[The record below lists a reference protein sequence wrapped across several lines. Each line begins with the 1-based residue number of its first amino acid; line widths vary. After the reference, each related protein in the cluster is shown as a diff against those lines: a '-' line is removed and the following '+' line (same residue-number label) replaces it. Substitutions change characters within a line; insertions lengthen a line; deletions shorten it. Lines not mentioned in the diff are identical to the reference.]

1 MLVSLIA
8 SHSTIR
14 YGKFISRRKSIDI
27 REGCYLMLNVTAR
40 LDLMSKILDT
50 LKAVVEDA
58 KFDFK
63 ENSLHIRVVDH
74 SHVAMIQMDID
85 SAAFDTWELD
95 ESSVAFELDVIR
107 DIVGIGNPDE
117 MLNIKTDAGS
127 GMLHAKLGNVEGE
140 IRTIDPSTITVP
152 SLPPLKPQCKVH
164 LSGKDFIRILRAAR
178 LGGDMMTLA
187 IKDNEF
193 RVSAS
198 GPNKNIQVFF
208 DKDDL
213 QLLELDKPAHSQYS
227 LGYLHPLNN
236 VVGDVDT
243 LELGFGENYPLSISF
258 TFYNGAVEVQ
268 YFLAP
273 RVEGD
278 I

>member
-1 MLVSLIA
+1 
-8 SHSTIR
+8 
-14 YGKFISRRKSIDI
+14 
-27 REGCYLMLNVTAR
+27 MLNVTAR

-95 ESSVAFELDVIR
+95 ETSLAFEIDVVR
-107 DIVGIGNPDE
+107 NLVSLGTPEE
-117 MLNIKTDAGS
+117 MLNLRADEGT

-140 IRTIDPSTITVP
+140 LRTIDPSTITVP
-152 SLPPLKPQCKVH
+152 ALPPLDPKCKVH
-164 LSGKDFIRILRAAR
+164 LSGNDFIRILKAAA
-178 LGGDMMTLA
+178 LGGDMMTLS
-187 IKDNEF
+187 IGGDHF
-193 RVSAS
+193 TVSAS
-198 GPNKNIQVFF
+198 GTNSNIQVKFH
-208 DKDDL
+208 KDNL
-213 QLLELDKPAHSQYS
+213 QLFEYDNQAHSQYS
-227 LGYLHPLNN
+227 LGYLQPLTK
-236 VVGDVDT
+236 VIGRVET
-243 LELGFGENYPLSISF
+243 LRLVLVKITTCNQFAF
-258 TFYNGAVEVQ
+258 HDGAVEVK

>member
-1 MLVSLIA
+1 
-8 SHSTIR
+8 
-14 YGKFISRRKSIDI
+14 
-27 REGCYLMLNVTAR
+27 MLNVTAR

-95 ESSVAFELDVIR
+95 ETSIAFEIDMVR
-107 DIVGIGNPDE
+107 DLVSLGTPEE
-117 MLNIKTDAGS
+117 MLNLKADEGTGV
-127 GMLHAKLGNVEGE
+127 LQAKLGNVEGE
-140 IRTIDPSTITVP
+140 LRTIDPSTITVP
-152 SLPPLKPQCKVH
+152 ALPPLDPKCKVH
-164 LSGKDFIRILRAAR
+164 LSGSDFIRILKAAA

-187 IKDNEF
+187 INKDHF
-193 RVSAS
+193 TVSANS
-198 GPNKNIQVFF
+198 TNSNIQVNFH
-208 DKDDL
+208 KDDL
-213 QLLELDKPAHSQYS
+213 QLFEFDNPAHSQYS
-227 LGYLHPLNN
+227 LGYLQPLNK
-236 VVGDVDT
+236 VIGRVET
-243 LELGFGENYPLSISF
+243 LEIGFGENYPLSINF
-258 TFYNGAVEVQ
+258 AFYDGAVEVK

>member
-1 MLVSLIA
+1 
-8 SHSTIR
+8 
-14 YGKFISRRKSIDI
+14 
-27 REGCYLMLNVTAR
+27 MLNVTAR

-95 ESSVAFELDVIR
+95 ESSVAFELGVIR
-107 DIVGIGNPDE
+107 DIVGIGSPDE
-117 MLNIKTDAGS
+117 MLNLKTDSGS
-127 GMLHAKLGNVEGE
+127 GMLHAKLGNVKGD

-164 LSGKDFIRILRAAR
+164 LSGKDFIRILRAAK

-187 IKDNEF
+187 VKDNEF
-193 RVSAS
+193 IVTAS
-198 GPNKNIQVFF
+198 GPSNSIQVFF
-208 DKDDL
+208 EKDDL
-213 QLLELDKPAHSQYS
+213 QLLEFDQPAHSQYS
-227 LGYLHPLNN
+227 IGYLHPLNK

-243 LELGFGENYPLSISF
+243 LEIGFGENYPLSINF

>member
-1 MLVSLIA
+1 
-8 SHSTIR
+8 
-14 YGKFISRRKSIDI
+14 
-27 REGCYLMLNVTAR
+27 MLNVTAR

-95 ESSVAFELDVIR
+95 ETSIAFEIDMVR
-107 DIVGIGNPDE
+107 DLVSLGTPEE
-117 MLNIKTDAGS
+117 MLNLKADEGTGV
-127 GMLHAKLGNVEGE
+127 LQAKLGNVEGE
-140 IRTIDPSTITVP
+140 LRTIDPSTITVP
-152 SLPPLKPQCKVH
+152 ALPPLDPKCKVH
-164 LSGKDFIRILRAAR
+164 LSGSDFIRILKAAA

-187 IKDNEF
+187 INKDHF
-193 RVSAS
+193 TVSANS
-198 GPNKNIQVFF
+198 TNSNIQVNFH
-208 DKDDL
+208 KDDL
-213 QLLELDKPAHSQYS
+213 QLFEFDIPAHSQYS
-227 LGYLHPLNN
+227 LGYLQPLNK
-236 VVGDVDT
+236 VIGRVET
-243 LELGFGENYPLSISF
+243 LEIGFGENYPLAINF
-258 TFYNGAVEVQ
+258 AFYDGAVEVK

>member
-1 MLVSLIA
+1 
-8 SHSTIR
+8 
-14 YGKFISRRKSIDI
+14 
-27 REGCYLMLNVTAR
+27 MLNVTAR

-95 ESSVAFELDVIR
+95 ETSIAFEIDVVR
-107 DIVGIGNPDE
+107 SLVSLGTPDE
-117 MLNIKTDAGS
+117 MLNLKADEGT
-127 GMLHAKLGNVEGE
+127 GMLNAKLGNVEGE
-140 IRTIDPSTITVP
+140 LRTIDPSTITVP
-152 SLPPLKPQCKVH
+152 ALPPLDPKCKVH
-164 LSGKDFIRILRAAR
+164 LSGNDFIRILKAAA

-187 IKDNEF
+187 ISGDHF
-193 RVSAS
+193 TVSAS
-198 GPNKNIQVFF
+198 GTNSNIQVNFH
-208 DKDDL
+208 KDDL
-213 QLLELDKPAHSQYS
+213 QLFEYDNPAHSQYS
-227 LGYLHPLNN
+227 LGYLQPLNK
-236 VVGDVDT
+236 VIGSVET
-243 LELGFGENYPLSISF
+243 LEIGFGENYPLAINF
-258 TFYNGAVEVQ
+258 AFRDGAVEVK

>member
-1 MLVSLIA
+1 ME
-8 SHSTIR
+8 
-14 YGKFISRRKSIDI
+14 I

-58 KFDFK
+58 KFEFK
-63 ENSLHIRVVDH
+63 ENSLHIRCVDH

-95 ESSVAFELDVIR
+95 DSEVAFELNVIR
-107 DIVGIGNPDE
+107 DIIGIGNPDE
-117 MLNIKTDAGS
+117 MLNLKTDAGS
-127 GMLHAKLGNVEGE
+127 GILHAKLGNVEGE
-140 IRTIDPSTITVP
+140 IRTIDPSTITP
-152 SLPPLKPQCKVH
+152 PALPPLEPKCKVH

-187 IKDNEF
+187 IKENEF
-193 RVSAS
+193 KVTATD
-198 GPNKNIQVFF
+198 PNKNIQVFF

-213 QLLELDKPAHSQYS
+213 QLLEFDKPAHSQYS
-227 LGYLHPLNN
+227 LSYLLPLNK
-236 VVGDVDT
+236 VVGDVDVM
-243 LELGFGENYPLSISF
+243 EIGFGENYPLSLNF